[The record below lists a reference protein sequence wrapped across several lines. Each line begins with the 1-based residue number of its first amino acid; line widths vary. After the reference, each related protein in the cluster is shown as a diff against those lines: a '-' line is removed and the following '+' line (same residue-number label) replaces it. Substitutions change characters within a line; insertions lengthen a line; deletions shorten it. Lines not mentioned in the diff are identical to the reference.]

1 MCLSGLCGKGRAGV
15 RGAFCDLLG
24 VGSGTSGRNYLP
36 Y

>member
-1 MCLSGLCGKGRAGV
+1 MCRSGLCREGRAGV

-24 VGSGTSGRNYLP
+24 VGPGNSERNYLP